1 MAARWTHNRPD
12 SLHAFN
18 VRFPDEEACADYL
31 IARRWPQGF
40 RCPKCPSEKGYR
52 LASHLQKFECAKCGH
67 QTSATAGTIMHRTHL
82 PLRTWFLA
90 AHLLATHSNG
100 ISALQL
106 QAQAGIGSYQG
117 AWYLLHR
124 LRKAM
129 VDPERA
135 GLAGIVEV
143 DETSIVFRTKDEPI
157 AGGQGRSPIG
167 KLVVAGAVEL
177 HEGKAAGRVRLQVI
191 ADYTRPTLHGFVERA
206 TVPGSIITTD
216 GNKSYIGVPERE
228 HMPRDLRWMPA
239 HVYMPWV
246 HRLFGNLKR
255 WGLGTFHGFRKKHL
269 QAYLDEFT
277 YRWNRRKWV
286 GSAFDRLLGLA
297 GAHEPLGYR
306 RLVTG
311 G

>member
-1 MAARWTHNRPD
+1 MAARWTRNRPD

-31 IARRWPQGF
+31 IAHRWPQGF

-90 AHLLATHSNG
+90 
-100 ISALQL
+100 
-106 QAQAGIGSYQG
+106 
-117 AWYLLHR
+117 
-124 LRKAM
+124 
-129 VDPERA
+129 
-135 GLAGIVEV
+135 
-143 DETSIVFRTKDEPI
+143 
-157 AGGQGRSPIG
+157 
-167 KLVVAGAVEL
+167 
-177 HEGKAAGRVRLQVI
+177 GRVRLQVI
-191 ADYTRPTLHGFVERA
+191 ADYTRPTLHGFVEWS

-228 HMPRDLRWMPA
+228 HRPRDLRWMPA

-311 G
+311 A